1 MEVFH
6 QSVLVSQLDLLG
18 QHRLEPVPAEAS
30 VLFAVSAELLFC
42 CVPDPLAHPCQPG
55 FSALIFY
62 AANHLFV
69 GKGVETA
76 EDLSDYADQRAI
88 LVSDGYAEEGFL
100 DTPQGSLQVFYPL
113 FVAYSGPRYDFSE
126 RLQRLLM
133 CAVRL
138 AVFPLIGSCHEE
150 ELHEDVRE
158 DNGSPAGADELLS
171 MFSYPRV
178 SVC

>member
-42 CVPDPLAHPCQPG
+42 CVPYPPAHPCQPG

-69 GKGVETA
+69 GKALRRQKISPTTPIRGR
-76 EDLSDYADQRAI
+76 S
-88 LVSDGYAEEGFL
+88 SFL
-100 DTPQGSLQVFYPL
+100 MGMLRKDSLI
-113 FVAYSGPRYDFSE
+113 R
-126 RLQRLLM
+126 RR
-133 CAVRL
+133 
-138 AVFPLIGSCHEE
+138 AVFRSSIRSLWRTPGRDMI
-150 ELHEDVRE
+150 
-158 DNGSPAGADELLS
+158 SPS
-171 MFSYPRV
+171 V
-178 SVC
+178 SRDS